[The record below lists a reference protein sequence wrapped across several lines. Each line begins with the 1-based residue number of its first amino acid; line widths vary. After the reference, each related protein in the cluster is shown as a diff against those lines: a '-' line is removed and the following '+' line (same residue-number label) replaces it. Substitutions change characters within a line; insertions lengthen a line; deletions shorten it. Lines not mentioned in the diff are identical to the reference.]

1 MYAVSTVCA
10 PSGVTDWNGI
20 NLVHSNHNVKRLSVS
35 IAKVNSR
42 VPNRAFGRLEPSVVK
57 IARSGS

>member
-1 MYAVSTVCA
+1 MNVTNATCA
-10 PSGVTDWNGI
+10 PAGEIDWNGI
-20 NLVHSNHNVKRLSVS
+20 NLVHSYHNVKRPSVS
-35 IAKVNSR
+35 IAKVNGR